1 MTRSFISHI
10 VVSAIGI
17 ALLSGCT
24 AMPYYAYEAAAAV
37 AKSGGSLASN
47 SIPSLSA
54 TLPTEILT
62 PCNSNMSSCGTP
74 NRQPAAGPTK
84 FTAVGH
90 GSAGNQGQ
98 YTTAQH
104 KLMAMRAAQVDAYRM
119 LAEQVQGFRVSGNT
133 SVSAFAIQSDA
144 VRSYVDS
151 YIRGAQVVSII
162 AIADGNFQATVEL
175 EISGQF
181 IDCVTKFNS
190 CGTGHIPTG
199 CATSGC
205 NTSNSVRFSY

>member
-1 MTRSFISHI
+1 MSRYFIPHI
-10 VVSAIGI
+10 VFGAIGLAI
-17 ALLSGCT
+17 LSGCGST
-24 AMPYYAYEAAAAV
+24 PSCSYGEV
-37 AKSGGSLASN
+37 SSFTKPSGSACGSAPPLN
-47 SIPSLSA
+47 LPP
-54 TLPTEILT
+54 PTEILT

-84 FTAVGH
+84 FTVVGH

-151 YIRGAQVVSII
+151 FIRGAQVVSIV

-181 IDCVTKFNS
+181 IDCVTNFNS
-190 CGTGHIPTG
+190 CGTRHIPIG

-205 NTSNSVRFSY
+205 NSSNSVRFSY